1 LKDDC
6 PGLSGCPPAS
16 AGMSQSEATESVSI
30 SPKSGFMNFSGA
42 AI

>member
-1 LKDDC
+1 MIVQ
-6 PGLSGCPPAS
+6 
-16 AGMSQSEATESVSI
+16 GMSKSKATESVSI